1 MKLIRGSP
9 IHNMAHSGDNDTES
23 FYDDNQN
30 IDDATPDMKV
40 FFYKK
45 RYEELQAEF
54 EEYQCSSRELENE
67 LETQLSHYERR
78 IKELEMKNSHLL
90 NENDILRNKL
100 EKTTVDGNQQTI
112 LLQEKLAEVTSI
124 NEQLTTHIRE
134 LEQSND
140 DLERA
145 KRHLDAT
152 LADFDA
158 KLNEQIERNELLES
172 EIGEKEQLQV
182 VIQRLKDE
190 ARDLRLELMIQQ
202 NVKSN
207 NKSNISTTSPEVE
220 TSTSPLN
227 RRATISSPLSANI
240 QTTIVSDDTNNK
252 NCNISTNSTVIH
264 QNNNNNALKTSNQI
278 PLLSASSRISAL
290 NIVSDLLRKVGA
302 LESKLASCRNIMPIS
317 SSTSGNSGLMKT
329 NITTNGTTDNK
340 NIISNNNNDHHH
352 GQTTTLKNINAN
364 A

>member
-1 MKLIRGSP
+1 
-9 IHNMAHSGDNDTES
+9 
-23 FYDDNQN
+23 
-30 IDDATPDMKV
+30 
-40 FFYKK
+40 
-45 RYEELQAEF
+45 
-54 EEYQCSSRELENE
+54 YQSSSRELENE

-78 IKELEMKNSHLL
+78 IKELETGNSRLI
-90 NENDILRNKL
+90 NENDLLRNKL
-100 EKTTVDGNQQTI
+100 EKTKLESNQQAI

-124 NEQLTTHIRE
+124 NDQLTTHIRE

-152 LADFDA
+152 LSDFDA

-202 NVKSN
+202 NVKNN
-207 NKSNISTTSPEVE
+207 NKSNKNLSTTTTTKTPELE
-220 TSTSPLN
+220 TPSSTSPLN
-227 RRATISSPLSANI
+227 RRATISSPLSTTATNTAN
-240 QTTIVSDDTNNK
+240 QTTIISNDMNK
-252 NCNISTNSTVIH
+252 NCNISTNGTVIH
-264 QNNNNNALKTSNQI
+264 QTNNNNNNAVKITTTTNQI

-317 SSTSGNSGLMKT
+317 SSTSGGNNNNIGLMKT
-329 NITTNGTTDNK
+329 NNITTNGTTND
-340 NIISNNNNDHHH
+340 NNNDHHPH
-352 GQTTTLKNINAN
+352 RGQT
-364 A
+364 

>member
-1 MKLIRGSP
+1 M
-9 IHNMAHSGDNDTES
+9 
-23 FYDDNQN
+23 
-30 IDDATPDMKV
+30 
-40 FFYKK
+40 
-45 RYEELQAEF
+45 
-54 EEYQCSSRELENE
+54 ENE